1 MLTLLKQARAFGLG
15 IVLATQNSVDLDY
28 KGLANCGTWFLGRLQ
43 TERDKARVLDGLEGS
58 TTTAGGTFDRQR
70 MEQTLGRLSSR
81 VFVMNNVHEDAP
93 VVFESRW
100 ALSYLRGPL
109 GRHEIRRLRDGASET
124 PRVGSE
130 TSAGAEPSH
139 PAPTVM
145 SRPATTSVRPPVLPT
160 AVSQYF
166 LPLRQAGEA
175 TVVYHPMVYGSA
187 QWRCADAR
195 LKIDTLVDVTVMTPL
210 VEGPVPVDWNAATQ
224 VDVGPSDLEAA
235 PAAGP
240 GFVELPANAVNPKSA
255 GAWGK
260 EFVTWVYGGQKVELL
275 QAAHSALVSNP
286 GETERDFRIRLQQ
299 ASREARDS
307 AVEQLRRKYASK
319 TAALQ
324 ERVRRAQQA
333 VDRESEQAK
342 AQTLQTAISFGTTLL
357 GAFLGRKAV
366 TASTLGRATTAARG
380 VGRTVKETQD
390 IGRAKET
397 VEAVQQ
403 QLAQLE
409 EELQAEIAGVEAR
422 FDASSEPLTTFAVQT
437 EKELNCGSTGGIG
450 LGTVRSRR
458 RRNDDTRL
466 VARHALFHGEWT
478 HKSYLGERELLQF
491 AGPLRDGRIERSA
504 AGGARQSQRAHGS
517 ELALLLSGA
526 VVGID
531 AVADGAHRAD
541 QHLRR
546 NNDQRRAVT
555 RVRRVIHLNTVRLR
569 DRVPRKG
576 GEFLSTVKKCD
587 EYGIWSHQCA
597 DVRPGAV
604 DDSWTAD
611 ARDAGWPL
619 RTFRTLGAL
628 RPCGS
633 GDTPVERGLFA
644 RGAILCRTNDPER
657 ASSVVHASVNAGR
670 VAAVRTGIDAKS
682 ERRCC
687 YGKRRNDSL
696 ATAHVFSDLDLE

>member
-1 MLTLLKQARAFGLG
+1 MFFVSLLFNETLGWMRNQSGTTSLRALLYMDEIAGYFPPVANPPSKAPVLTLLKQARAFGVG
-15 IVLATQNSVDLDY
+15 VVLATQNSVDLDY

-43 TERDKARVLDGLEGS
+43 TDRDKARVLDGLEGS

-109 GRHEIRRLRDGASET
+109 GRHEIRRLMDGASET

-130 TSAGAEPSH
+130 ASAGAEPRH
-139 PAPTVM
+139 PAPTVV
-145 SRPATTSVRPPVLPT
+145 SRPAATSVRLPVLPT

-175 TVVYHPMVYGSA
+175 TLVYYPMVYGSA
-187 QWRCADAR
+187 QWRCADAK
-195 LKIDTLVDVTVMTPL
+195 LQIDTLVDVTVMTPL
-210 VEGPVPVDWNAATQ
+210 VASPVSVDWNAATQ

-240 GFVELPANAVNPKSA
+240 GFVELPANAVNSKSA
-255 GAWGK
+255 GAWAK

-275 QAAHSALVSNP
+275 QAAHSALVSTP

-324 ERVRRAQQA
+324 ERIRRAQQA

-357 GAFLGRKAV
+357 GAFMGRKAV
-366 TASTLGRATTAARG
+366 TASTLRRATTAARG

-422 FDASSEPLTTFAVQT
+422 FDASSEPLTTFACKPTKSSIAV
-437 EKELNCGSTGGIG
+437 
-450 LGTVRSRR
+450 
-458 RRNDDTRL
+458 RL
-466 VARHALFHGEWT
+466 VALVWAP
-478 HKSYLGERELLQF
+478 Y
-491 AGPLRDGRIERSA
+491 
-504 AGGARQSQRAHGS
+504 
-517 ELALLLSGA
+517 A
-526 VVGID
+526 VG
-531 AVADGAHRAD
+531 ADG
-541 QHLRR
+541 
-546 NNDQRRAVT
+546 T
-555 RVRRVIHLNTVRLR
+555 
-569 DRVPRKG
+569 
-576 GEFLSTVKKCD
+576 
-587 EYGIWSHQCA
+587 
-597 DVRPGAV
+597 
-604 DDSWTAD
+604 
-611 ARDAGWPL
+611 
-619 RTFRTLGAL
+619 TLPAW
-628 RPCGS
+628 
-633 GDTPVERGLFA
+633 
-644 RGAILCRTNDPER
+644 
-657 ASSVVHASVNAGR
+657 
-670 VAAVRTGIDAKS
+670 
-682 ERRCC
+682 
-687 YGKRRNDSL
+687 
-696 ATAHVFSDLDLE
+696 